1 MHRIVEGAVILNRRD
16 GETTVREDD
25 FDSDDLEE
33 ADEQILRAF
42 ANRRVSDEQLLRAKL
57 APGTS
62 VEQTLRGDRVVSAS
76 VALDGG
82 TFAEVDVPPVLAEA
96 LAAGSPVR
104 KRDLPVLREL
114 ADLGLLL
121 TRA

>member
-1 MHRIVEGAVILNRRD
+1 VEGAVILNRRD

-42 ANRRVSDEQLLRAKL
+42 ANRRLSDKQLLKAKL

-62 VEQTLRGDRVVSAS
+62 VEQTLRGGRVASAS
-76 VALDGG
+76 VSLDGG
-82 TFAEVDVPPVLAEA
+82 TFPDVDVPPALAEA
-96 LAAGSPVR
+96 LAAESPVR

-114 ADLGLLL
+114 AELGLL
-121 TRA
+121 RAGA